1 MTVEYEMTPEDWVA
15 FNLYHH
21 RRSPT
26 ARRRYLWS
34 WLFPAGVWLFVC
46 TALWHLADRGRGTP
60 LQTFLALLPLFV
72 AAPIYLLWYPW
83 AYRRNL
89 RRIVA
94 GMMSEG
100 KNRRLFGR
108 HRVTISP
115 DGIAES
121 GEFGQSTTTWQA
133 VERVVPDGEYAYV
146 YLNALAAI
154 VIPRRAFANPAQFD
168 EFVRT
173 AGRYHE
179 DAAA

>member
-1 MTVEYEMTPEDWVA
+1 MTVEFELTPDDWVA

-26 ARRRYLWS
+26 ARRRYLRS
-34 WLFPAGVWLFVC
+34 WLFPAAVWLLGCMV
-46 TALWHLADRGRGTP
+46 LWYLADRGRGTP

-89 RRIVA
+89 EKIVA
-94 GMMSEG
+94 GMVSEG
-100 KNRRLFGR
+100 TNRQLFCR

-121 GEFGQSTTTWQA
+121 GEFGRSTTTWQA
-133 VERVVPDGEYAYV
+133 VERVVADGEYAYV

-154 VIPRRAFANPAQFD
+154 IVPRRAFANPAQFD

-173 AGRYHE
+173 AQQYHNS
-179 DAAA
+179 AVA